1 MPVRPK
7 PPKPGA
13 VDITTPGRT
22 SRDPAAHGIES
33 SHLTPGPFIRK
44 TPPDASEPGS
54 NTQQMETAVAPHSV
68 HVDPTP
74 STSGPVPK
82 LKTSALERYLIAST
96 APLPQA
102 DVDGFRVFKGRQYA
116 DLQGGGT
123 VLIGVDA
130 ETGLHRARLSS
141 ELQPSGPVLA
151 YDGLNKHWYALE
163 ESSALPDAAAVPGKS
178 RRVARQSDEDYESAV
193 EELPDDGGATQ

>member
-44 TPPDASEPGS
+44 TPPDTSEPGS
-54 NTQQMETAVAPHSV
+54 STQQMEIAATPHSV
-68 HVDPTP
+68 QVHPKP
-74 STSGPVPK
+74 STSGSVP
-82 LKTSALERYLIAST
+82 TVAASALERYLIAST
-96 APLPQA
+96 GPLPQA
-102 DVDGFRVFKGRQYA
+102 NVEGFRLFKGRQYA

-151 YDGLNKHWYALE
+151 
-163 ESSALPDAAAVPGKS
+163 
-178 RRVARQSDEDYESAV
+178 
-193 EELPDDGGATQ
+193 

>member
-22 SRDPAAHGIES
+22 SRDSATHGIES
-33 SHLTPGPFIRK
+33 PHLTPGPFIRK
-44 TPPDASEPGS
+44 TPPDTSEPGS
-54 NTQQMETAVAPHSV
+54 STQQMDIAATPHSV
-68 HVDPTP
+68 QVHPTP
-74 STSGPVPK
+74 STSGSVP
-82 LKTSALERYLIAST
+82 TVAASALERYLIAST

-151 YDGLNKHWYALE
+151 YDPLHKHVLAGGFQRI
-163 ESSALPDAAAVPGKS
+163 AG
-178 RRVARQSDEDYESAV
+178 RRRCT
-193 EELPDDGGATQ
+193 G